1 MDTLRAVIDTLHT
14 DYATFLH
21 LSVFEGLSLEEIAKI
36 MKKTKKQITNLA
48 YRARQALKDILGKE
62 ESANEKP

>member
-1 MDTLRAVIDTLHT
+1 MLLFRLLKQDLCNAEPIPKFRICH
-14 DYATFLH
+14 
-21 LSVFEGLSLEEIAKI
+21 

-62 ESANEKP
+62 EIANEKP